1 MILIFEQFEVALALM
16 NIASG
21 TSENTE
27 VVIEQG
33 AIPIFVALLSSPS
46 DDVRDQT
53 KPALPALK
61 RLINSTDE
69 VLTDSCWALSYMTV
83 QMKTKLLLRLV
94 HVTDLLSYCCKY
106 HFISPISY
114 CTHSIL
120 LLEMIVI
127 PSSFPTDII
136 RLDEDIM
143 SPLAGR
149 RSNFI
154 LMRGYIS
161 GNTSKLLDRPIC
173 K

>member
-1 MILIFEQFEVALALM
+1 MAEEEKEKYKRIRSIEVVVVVFKFHQKKM
-16 NIASG
+16 NILKIGRMELS
-21 TSENTE
+21 TRTIENTE

-94 HVTDLLSYCCKY
+94 HVTDLLSYC
-106 HFISPISY
+106 F
-114 CTHSIL
+114 THL
-120 LLEMIVI
+120 LLYSFNIVTGDDRH
-127 PSSFPTDII
+127 PQT
-136 RLDEDIM
+136 
-143 SPLAGR
+143 
-149 RSNFI
+149 
-154 LMRGYIS
+154 
-161 GNTSKLLDRPIC
+161 TKLLQD
-173 K
+173 

>member
-1 MILIFEQFEVALALM
+1 M

-46 DDVRDQT
+46 DDVRDQDEMRLVLGPFLSDDT
-53 KPALPALK
+53 NENQVVIEVGACRRLVELLLLQNYYKIESSTTALDKNLGLPTSISSVGKSIQDIALK
-61 RLINSTDE
+61 
-69 VLTDSCWALSYMTV
+69 YMG
-83 QMKTKLLLRLV
+83 
-94 HVTDLLSYCCKY
+94 
-106 HFISPISY
+106 
-114 CTHSIL
+114 
-120 LLEMIVI
+120 
-127 PSSFPTDII
+127 SFPTDII

-149 RSNFI
+149 RSNFM

>member
-1 MILIFEQFEVALALM
+1 MIDLNFCIPLMTSYYLWINPRLLIDEVIQSGLVPRFVQFLQREDFPQLQVDTCSEIEL
-16 NIASG
+16 
-21 TSENTE
+21 ENTE

-94 HVTDLLSYCCKY
+94 HVTDLLSYC
-106 HFISPISY
+106 F
-114 CTHSIL
+114 THL
-120 LLEMIVI
+120 LLYSFNIVTGDDRH
-127 PSSFPTDII
+127 PQCII
-136 RLDEDIM
+136 EL
-143 SPLAGR
+143 
-149 RSNFI
+149 
-154 LMRGYIS
+154 
-161 GNTSKLLDRPIC
+161 
-173 K
+173 